1 MLLLDASFAISAVM
15 LDTKRRGMCRHRG
28 LFNEGAMDMLT
39 AAVPAFLA
47 SVVEAVEAL
56 TIILAVGVTRQWRSA
71 LYGAFAGL
79 GVLTVL
85 IAVFGT
91 AIVLFVPLNALRIL
105 RASGAKAKHD
115 EALIYATEVK
125 RLREE
130 APVPATGL
138 DGISFA
144 VSFKGVLLEGLEVAF
159 IVITFGTSAGR
170 LDAAALGA
178 VLAVVLVV
186 AVGIFV
192 HRPLS
197 RVPENGLKF
206 SVGLMLITF
215 GTFWAGEGI
224 GINWPA
230 SDATLILLLI
240 AYLVVGL
247 GAIWIARRILDIR
260 RRAHGAGQSSVDA
273 FISNQAGLVASV
285 AGGVIV
291 AGVVFVAAMSLVGG
305 SMK

>member
-1 MLLLDASFAISAVM
+1 
-15 LDTKRRGMCRHRG
+15 
-28 LFNEGAMDMLT
+28 MDMLT

-91 AIVLFVPLNALRIL
+91 AIVLFVPLNALRILIGSLLLIYGLQWTGKAIL